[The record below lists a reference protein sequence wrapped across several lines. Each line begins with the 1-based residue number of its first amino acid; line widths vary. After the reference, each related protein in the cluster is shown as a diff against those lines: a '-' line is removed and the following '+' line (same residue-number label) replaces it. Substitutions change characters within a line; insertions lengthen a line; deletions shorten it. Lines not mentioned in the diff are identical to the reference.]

1 MSIPTISIWGQS
13 NADGTYDVASTTGY
27 PGNGYADPFPAV
39 TMMERRAN
47 APVDPFAWDLE
58 RGPVALSP
66 RPGGT
71 AGLFGIELKMC
82 RDLTAAG
89 ITHNVIKTSVRGS
102 SLYND
107 WPNII
112 TVDRYIQHLQ
122 LAESQMDAKIVGV
135 CVLQGEADAG
145 NSGGAAAWAANFNT
159 HVLGRVRAEFGD
171 SVWCVICKIH
181 SGSGGSFNA
190 TVRAQQDLV
199 GATYPRIRVIDASDL
214 AIIGAHYT
222 ADATIELGARFAL
235 AVQDIWTPVHV
246 RPRRKRGMFSFKR
259 SNPIQA
265 QRVLY
270 FTAVNS
276 SNLQS
281 RLTGLTG
288 FTVRVRKPGAA
299 EAAAANAPA
308 ELDAVDMP
316 GVYTLELSTGELD
329 TIGHGVIVASK
340 TGMET
345 REIPF
350 VVDDAVF
357 GTVAAGAATA
367 SSFPTSLGQADG
379 YWKDA
384 LVRFVTGNL
393 AGQVK
398 KIGGFVGGTITLST
412 LLAFTAAPAEGDIF
426 EIVTV

>member
-1 MSIPTISIWGQS
+1 MSIPTIWGWGQS
-13 NADGTYDVASTTGY
+13 NEDGTYDVASTTGY

-39 TMMERRAN
+39 TMMESRAN
-47 APVDPFAWDLE
+47 APADPVVE

-71 AGLFGIELKMC
+71 AGLFGAELSMC

-89 ITHNVIKTSVRGS
+89 ITHNFGKTSVRGS
-102 SLYND
+102 SLFSD
-107 WPNII
+107 WP
-112 TVDRYIQHLQ
+112 TVIGFDRLFDHMR
-122 LAESQMDAKIVGV
+122 AGVAQMDAKIRGLIVK
-135 CVLQGEADAG
+135 QGEADAG
-145 NSGGAAAWAANFNT
+145 NAGGAAAWAVNFATNILT
-159 HVLGRVRAEFGD
+159 PVRDEFGGD
-171 SVWCVICKIH
+171 VWCIIVLVH
-181 SGSGGSFNA
+181 SGSGGAFNS
-190 TVRAQQDLV
+190 TVRAQQALV
-199 GATYPRIRVIDASDL
+199 AATYPRVRVIDASDL

-222 ADATIELGARFAL
+222 ADATLTLGSRLAT
-235 AVQDIWTPVHV
+235 AVQEIWTPVHV

-259 SNPIQA
+259 SNPIQT

-270 FTAVNS
+270 FTAVSS
-276 SNLQS
+276 SNLQT

-308 ELDAVDMP
+308 ELDAADMP
-316 GVYTLELSTGELD
+316 GVFTLELSPGELD
-329 TIGHGVIVASK
+329 TVGHGVIVASK

-379 YWKDA
+379 YWTDV
-384 LVRFVTGNL
+384 LIRFATGNL

-398 KIGGFVGGTITLST
+398 KISGFVGGTVTLST
-412 LLAFTAAPAEGDIF
+412 LLAFTSAPTEGDIF